1 MKYINKDKLK
11 KYIHVVALGLVMV
24 VAVSGV
30 LGLVLS
36 IDNHN
41 GDINNGRD
49 TLTRCDVWGH
59 EMVVEYGKPATC
71 QEYGYTTAKYCANC
85 DLVKSEKVTLS
96 KLNAHKPVYNGGL
109 VTCEFC
115 NKAYGSNY
123 YYATDF
129 LNTED
134 TFADGEYVTLE
145 GTVVL
150 KGCSSGGAKYY
161 LLVAGDRYSQVVR
174 VDFDSSEEILPF
186 NEGDVYCITGTIGYV
201 GGNKVVHNVDAYT
214 CVSTYSN
221 VQDVMPI
228 DYLNFSVI
236 ESDCR
241 NNREDYFCKLIY
253 VEGPYLSL
261 ASVTGTQANSVR
273 WDNGEDVVNSKSEYF
288 TFSLRYLREFTDFT
302 NGSVVTFGEVTVKH
316 KDKAPV
322 QDLQHGYY
330 VYLMSWGTTNM
341 EFCILSYFEWDVS

>member
-11 KYIHVVALGLVMV
+11 KYIHVVAIGLVMI

-30 LGLVLS
+30 LGIVLN

-59 EMVVEYGKPATC
+59 EMVVEQGKSATC
-71 QEYGYTTAKYCANC
+71 QEDGYTTAKYCANC
-85 DLVKSEKVTLS
+85 DFLESEKVVLS
-96 KLNAHKPVYNGGL
+96 KLNAHKPVYVNGV

-129 LNTED
+129 LSTED

-150 KGCSSGGAKYY
+150 KGCSSGGKYY
-161 LLVAGDRYSQVVR
+161 LLLAGDRYNQVIR
-174 VDFDSSEEILPF
+174 VDFDTSVAILPF
-186 NEGDVYCITGTIGYV
+186 VEGSVYSITGTVDYV
-201 GGNKVVHNVDAYT
+201 SGNKVIRNVDAYT
-214 CVSTYSN
+214 CVSENGHVRDVYSE
-221 VQDVMPI
+221 
-228 DYLNFSVI
+228 DYLRFDTI
-236 ESDCR
+236 EADCR
-241 NNREDYFCKLIY
+241 ANREDYFCKLIY
-253 VEGPYLSL
+253 VEAPYLSF
-261 ASVTGTQANSVR
+261 STTTGAQSNFVR
-273 WDNGEDVVNSKSEYF
+273 FDNGEDVVDSKSEYF
-288 TFSLRYLREFTDFT
+288 SFSLKYLREFTSFT
-302 NGSVVTFGEVTVKH
+302 NGSVVTFGDVTVKH

-322 QDLQHGYY
+322 QDAEHGFY
-330 VYLMSWGTTNM
+330 VYLLAWGSTSM
-341 EFCILSYFEWDVS
+341 EFCILDHFEWDVS